1 MALATTRRRLLTGG
15 AALSW
20 FLVNGSWLHIS
31 AAQARAAGF
40 SPQTLTGEQCETLEV
55 LADELVPGARDAGIA
70 PFIDSQLTAGDA
82 SLLIAKYLGVPPEQQ
97 LGFYQ
102 AALDSGTRLLAT
114 QDLSAAFAIEL
125 MGKDEVL
132 NWQGAP
138 ASFFSF
144 VLRADAL
151 DAVYGTEHGFE
162 QLGIPY
168 RAHISPQ
175 EPW

>member
-20 FLVNGSWLHIS
+20 FLVNGSWLCMS
-31 AAQARAAGF
+31 AAQARVAGF
-40 SPQTLTGEQCETLEV
+40 SPQILTDEQCTTLEI

-70 PFIDSQLTAGDA
+70 AFIDSQLTAGEE
-82 SLLIAKYLGVPPEQQ
+82 SLLIAKYLGVPAPQQ

-125 MGKDEVL
+125 ISKDEVL
-132 NWQGAP
+132 NWEGAP

-151 DAVYGTEHGFE
+151 DVVYGTEHGFE

-168 RAHISPQ
+168 MAHISPQ
-175 EPW
+175 EAW

>member
-1 MALATTRRRLLTGG
+1 MTLATTRRRLLTGG

-20 FLVNGSWLHIS
+20 FLVNGSWLRMS
-31 AAQARAAGF
+31 AAQARVAGF
-40 SPQTLTGEQCETLEV
+40 SPQILTDEQCTTLEI
-55 LADELVPGARDAGIA
+55 LADELVPGARDSGIA
-70 PFIDSQLTAGDA
+70 AFVDSQLTAGEE
-82 SLLIAKYLGVPPEQQ
+82 SLLIAKYLGVPAPQQ

-125 MGKDEVL
+125 ISKDEVL
-132 NWQGAP
+132 NWEGAP

-151 DAVYGTEHGFE
+151 DVVYGTEHGFE

-168 RAHISPQ
+168 MAHISPQ
-175 EPW
+175 EAW